1 MGITTHHQKGHASD
15 APPLPKLEDADKN
28 RPPPAEIF
36 RTLCGLYKHQ
46 AHHES
51 KVQDTMA

>member
-1 MGITTHHQKGHASD
+1 MPKGKAAAPKSD